1 MGDKSIKPAPWISYR
16 NYFFDTQ
23 ESRSIISNEK
33 AHTFLLLEGEAASIF
48 AKLTSGCS
56 YGEFRE
62 YAEEIGVSEELEDF
76 VAQLFQEGLLIIDD
90 VYFIPGQAQNDDL
103 DTAYSG
109 QAIKSDEY
117 EEFIRDMNKWAW
129 SKGLFLSAHWDMTYN
144 CNENCI
150 HCYNRCF
157 NTNQNN
163 SKELTTEE
171 AFVMIDDMFE
181 AGVFILTLSGGEAA
195 LRQDYFDILGYARS
209 KRMCVQLL
217 SNGLIWDADFS
228 KKVASYWPNMVG
240 ISIYSA
246 NPVLH
251 DEVTRV
257 PGSFEASVAA
267 LKYLKEAGI
276 QTELRSVQ
284 LRETLKGYENT
295 KKLAV
300 ELGIKS
306 VLAISIMP
314 ALDGNL
320 QPVEQSANVFNELV
334 VLAATEGTPLSVKY
348 IKNAFDESG
357 KPKDMERSVCAAGK
371 HSLHFDPTG
380 NINPCVAIP
389 IVMGNIKDVNLK
401 KFWLDSLD
409 LKYIRNIRLKDIEP
423 CGTEAYCKYCMKVC
437 PGSSFLEKGS
447 FFTAPEVSCLEAKA
461 RKMAAEL
468 LSQGLSRDEICTTL
482 DIPVEFGYI

>member
-1 MGDKSIKPAPWISYR
+1 MGDKSIKLAPWVSYR

-48 AKLTSGCS
+48 AKLTSACS
-56 YGEFRE
+56 YGELLE

-76 VAQLFQEGLLIIDD
+76 IAQLFQEGLLIIDD
-90 VYFIPGQAQNDDL
+90 VYFVPGQAQDGVF

-109 QAIKSDEY
+109 QAIKGDKY

-129 SKGLFLSAHWDMTYN
+129 SKGLLLSAHWDMTYN

-157 NTNQNN
+157 NTDKNN

-171 AFVMIDDMFE
+171 AFAMIDNMLE

-228 KKVASYWPNMVG
+228 KKVAFYWPNMVG

-251 DEVTRV
+251 DKITRV

-284 LRETLKGYENT
+284 MRETLKGYENT
-295 KKLAV
+295 KKLAD

-306 VLAISIMP
+306 VISISIMP

-320 QPVEQSANVFNELV
+320 QPVDESANTFNELV
-334 VLAATEGTPLSVKY
+334 VLAATKGTPLSVEY

-357 KPKDMERSVCAAGK
+357 KPKDMEHSVCAVGK
-371 HSLHFDPTG
+371 YSLHFDPTG
-380 NINPCVAIP
+380 NINPCVTIP
-389 IVMGNIKDVNLK
+389 MVIGNIRDINLK
-401 KFWLDSLD
+401 KFFLNSLD
-409 LKYIRNIRLKDIEP
+409 LEYIRSIKLKNIEP
-423 CGTEAYCKYCMKVC
+423 CGKEAYCKYCLKVC

-447 FFTAPEVSCLEAKA
+447 LFIAPEVSCLEAKA

-468 LSQGLSRDEICTTL
+468 LAQGLSRDEICAKL
-482 DIPVEFGYI
+482 YIPVEFGYI